1 MAAITFDALKHIK
14 TLEDAGIPRKQAEAF
29 IAVER
34 ETFIDAV
41 AAARESVAK
50 KEEIAGF
57 KSEFSGDFKTL
68 RADFK
73 TLRADF
79 KGLENAVDAK
89 IAIAKLDI
97 IKWLVGTVVGAVTA
111 STIAIIIAIIKFVN

>member
-34 ETFIDAV
+34 ENFIDAV
-41 AAARESVAK
+41 AAARESVAT

-73 TLRADF
+73 
-79 KGLENAVDAK
+79 GLENAVDAK
-89 IAIAKLDI
+89 TAIAKLDI

-111 STIAIIIAIIKFVN
+111 STIAIITAIIKFVN